1 MIFKLMH
8 KRTLL
13 LSIGLAA
20 LCSVL
25 LVLMRYDSV
34 LYNPAYNNFLQLH
47 DGEMEDFAYSVF
59 ADILHFILALPLFVH
74 LFSAHRS
81 TNTVYLLPR
90 LSSLQKWFYIKTA
103 ESVFAC
109 FLESM
114 AYHLSML
121 ITYCI
126 LGKTAEGSR
135 VLFLQWVTAVL
146 FTWSAL
152 SFISV
157 FTNILTLYFPDV
169 FALILG
175 ALFLIIY
182 AGIGYD
188 LPSAVGQY
196 VFINPVFIT
205 RFFDGSG
212 YYEYPVY
219 VYLLLAVAKIVVLTI
234 VGSRIY
240 KHCDHMG

>member
-20 LCSVL
+20 LCSAL
-25 LVLMRYDSV
+25 LVLMRYDGV
-34 LYNPAYNNFLQLH
+34 LYDPAYNNFLQLH
-47 DGEMEDFAYSVF
+47 DGELENFAYSAF
-59 ADILHFILALPLFVH
+59 ADVLHFILALPLLAN
-74 LFSAHRS
+74 LFSAHRN
-81 TNTVYLLPR
+81 TNTVYILPR
-90 LSSLQKWFYIKTA
+90 FSSLQKWFYIKTA
-103 ESVFAC
+103 EGVFAC

-121 ITYCI
+121 IIYCM
-126 LGKTAEGSR
+126 LGKTAEDGKEL
-135 VLFLQWVTAVL
+135 VLQWVTAVL
-146 FTWSAL
+146 FTWLAL
-152 SFISV
+152 SFHSV
-157 FTNILTLYFPDV
+157 VTNILTLYLPDV
-169 FALILG
+169 FAVIIG
-175 ALFLIIY
+175 AVFLFIST
-182 AGIGYD
+182 GIGYY
-188 LPSAVGQY
+188 LPPAVGQY
-196 VFINPVFIT
+196 VFMNPVFIT

-212 YYEYPVY
+212 YYKYPVY